1 MAELVDA
8 ADLESVFWEF
18 ESLFL
23 YKNEGFL
30 NILFSTQISCAG
42 RIEYLLNKNEWY
54 END

>member
-23 YKNEGFL
+23 YKIVAFK
-30 NILFSTQISCAG
+30 NILFSTQNYCAIE
-42 RIEYLLNKNEWY
+42 IEYLLRNKNVH
-54 END
+54 